1 MGSVMVIEDEPEVLS
16 VLVDL
21 IRERG
26 HEAIGVARTSEALEL
41 VGHLRPDVIVLD
53 LVMPPRELD
62 GIEFLFRLRR
72 KRRTLNIPV
81 LVVSG
86 LANVINPRAAQ
97 YLGVRALHTKPF
109 ETAQLL
115 DEIDSALNRT

>member
-1 MGSVMVIEDEPEVLS
+1 MANVMVVEDEPEVLS

-26 HEAIGVARTSEALEL
+26 HEAVGVQRTSQALEL
-41 VGHLRPDVIVLD
+41 VGDLRPDVIVLD

-72 KRRTLNIPV
+72 KRRARAIPV

-97 YLGVRALHTKPF
+97 YLGIRAMHTKPF
-109 ETAQLL
+109 EMTELL
-115 DEIDSALNRT
+115 NEIDSVLSRG

>member
-1 MGSVMVIEDEPEVLS
+1 MASVMVVEDEPEVLS

-26 HEAIGVARTSEALEL
+26 HEAIGVQRSSQALEL
-41 VGHLRPDVIVLD
+41 IASLRPDVIVLD
-53 LVMPPRELD
+53 LVMPPHELD

-72 KRRTLNIPV
+72 KRRALGIPV

-86 LANVINPRAAQ
+86 LANVINPRAAH
-97 YLGVRALHTKPF
+97 YLGIRALHTKPF
-109 ETAQLL
+109 EMTELL
-115 DEIDSALNRT
+115 DEIDSVLSPA